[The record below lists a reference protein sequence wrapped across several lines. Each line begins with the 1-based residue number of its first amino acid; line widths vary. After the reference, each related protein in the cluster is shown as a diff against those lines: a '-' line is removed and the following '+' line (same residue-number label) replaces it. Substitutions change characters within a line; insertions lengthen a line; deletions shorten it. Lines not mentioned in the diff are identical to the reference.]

1 VVRRGKKSGAGE
13 TEWVSPAQFLLQ
25 LYDVLLQQGW
35 TMNEI
40 DEMDIF
46 YYLKVLR
53 YRIGRREHHVTMGF
67 IDHVL

>member
-1 VVRRGKKSGAGE
+1 MGE
-13 TEWVSPAQFLLQ
+13 TEWVSPDQFLLQ

-53 YRIGRREHHVTMGF
+53 YRIQMNQQATTGF